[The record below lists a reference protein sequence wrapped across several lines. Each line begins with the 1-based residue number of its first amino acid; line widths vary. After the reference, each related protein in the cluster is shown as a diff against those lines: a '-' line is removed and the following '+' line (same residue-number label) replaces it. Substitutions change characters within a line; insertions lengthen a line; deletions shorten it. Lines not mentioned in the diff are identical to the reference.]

1 MDEPNVVS
9 GVADDAKKDKRPF
22 GAFRRTRDERS
33 VTSGGSSASQARPGK
48 RSRRGAT
55 ATSHSE
61 LGEKLIAG
69 VPARIMRPRLVF
81 ISCLI
86 AICASGC

>member
-69 VPARIMRPRLVF
+69 VPARIMR
-81 ISCLI
+81 CLLYTSR
-86 AICASGC
+86 CV

>member
-1 MDEPNVVS
+1 MSPTS
-9 GVADDAKKDKRPF
+9 SPAWRDAKKDKRPF

-33 VTSGGSSASQARPGK
+33 VTFGRFERVSGASRQEI
-48 RSRRGAT
+48 SRGAT
-55 ATSHSE
+55 VTSHSE